1 MRKTVGVIVIAS
13 NGYFPLGIRFI
24 KRFDNFYRG
33 DHAIKYFFFSNT
45 SPYSCISKD
54 MARRVKHMPVIHE
67 SWVDSTNSKFS
78 GIKSINEVPEWRD
91 IDYIYYFDAD
101 TNISNPFTDWFIGD
115 DLVGGEHFH
124 SRKWTQEGPGSFPF
138 ERNEESQCFIPED
151 TNRFLM
157 YYYGAFFGG
166 ERNKVFDFCDTL
178 IERQKKD
185 KELGIEP
192 IFNDES
198 YINHYF
204 HYNMPKIIYTEN
216 FPFLVSCKGGI
227 ECFGTPEKGWLRD
240 PNINIDSL
248 IKTLERNKNETID
261 VANGKI
267 VVG

>member
-1 MRKTVGVIVIAS
+1 MRETVGIVVIAS

-24 KRFDNFYRG
+24 KKFDSFYRG
-33 DHAIKYFFFSNT
+33 DYTIKYFFFSNT
-45 SPYSCISKD
+45 SPHSCISKE
-54 MARRVKHMPVIHE
+54 MSRRVKHMPVLHE
-67 SWVDSTNSKFS
+67 TWVDSTNSKFT
-78 GIKSINEVPEWRD
+78 GIKSIDEVPEWRD

-101 TNISNPFTDWFIGD
+101 TNISKPFKDWFIG

-124 SRKWTQEGPGSFPF
+124 SRKWMQEGLSSFPF
-138 ERNEESQCFIPED
+138 ERNEDSQCYIPED
-151 TNRFLM
+151 TNLFTM

-166 ERNKVFDFCDTL
+166 KRNKVFDFSDTL
-178 IERQKKD
+178 IERQIEDRNK
-185 KELGIEP
+185 GIEP

-204 HYNMPKIIYTEN
+204 HYNMPKIIYTEH
-216 FPFLVSCKGGI
+216 FPFLVSCKGGL
-227 ECFGTPEKGWLRD
+227 ESFGTLEKGWLRD

-248 IKTLERNKNETID
+248 IKTLQRNKNETID